1 MGPSSDPESVV
12 NPKLQVYGIDNL
24 RVVDASIMP
33 DLPAAHTNA
42 AVFMIGE
49 KAADLV
55 KDQWKKT
62 KNSI

>member
-1 MGPSSDPESVV
+1 MGPPSDPDSVV
-12 NPKLQVYGIDNL
+12 NPKLQIYGIDNL

-55 KDQWKKT
+55 KDQWKHT

>member
-1 MGPSSDPESVV
+1 MGPASDPESVV
-12 NPKLQVYGIDNL
+12 NPKLQVYGIEHL

-42 AVFMIGE
+42 VVFMIGE

-55 KDQWKKT
+55 KKQWNQAK
-62 KNSI
+62 S